1 MTLERF
7 NNFCQIAW
15 NEMVI
20 KKSLWDL
27 FIKS

>member
-7 NNFCQIAW
+7 NNFCHIAW
-15 NEMVI
+15 NEMVT